1 MLGNKY
7 RVPIDVGALDY
18 EQIVVGAAT
27 PKGLVLVS
35 YRAPS
40 LHYFAAQRAA
50 FEAALASFRF
60 GGGPPAPAAKPR
72 EAASP

>member
-1 MLGNKY
+1 M
-7 RVPIDVGALDY
+7 PIDIGALDY
-18 EQIVVGAAT
+18 EHIVVGAAT
-27 PKGLVLVS
+27 PKGLLLVS

-60 GGGPPAPAAKPR
+60 ASTPSAAAAKPR
-72 EAASP
+72 EAAPP